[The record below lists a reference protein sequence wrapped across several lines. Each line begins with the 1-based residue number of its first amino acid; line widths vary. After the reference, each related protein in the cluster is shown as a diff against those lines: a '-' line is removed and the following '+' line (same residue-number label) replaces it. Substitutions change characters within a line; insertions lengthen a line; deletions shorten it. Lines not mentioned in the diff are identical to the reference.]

1 MARTKISY
9 RMLNGRVFIFKD
21 WVSNGH
27 WMLRFESATL
37 PPEVQ
42 AWTDAKGD
50 ESILSEPVRA
60 TLKKQVANRT
70 FSPEDAETP
79 KNVIPSD
86 ANVPYSFSRRVSDAD
101 GDTHVEFT
109 STLEG
114 TQPIYLANDYTKAF
128 KILAQAVKETNCS
141 KVDKIDQ
148 FECKSFEHQE
158 KSDVTGQKGS
168 LLPSRPIWLPRLDS
182 NQRHPRYRNPSV
194 TKRSGLSHVPTKRRD
209 SGI

>member
-1 MARTKISY
+1 
-9 RMLNGRVFIFKD
+9 MLNGRVFIFKD

-128 KILAQAVKETNCS
+128 KITGFLATPQCAKEGDGIPVVANQGTL
-141 KVDKIDQ
+141 VLMP
-148 FECKSFEHQE
+148 EHLTE
-158 KSDVTGQKGS
+158 GQRIPLKN
-168 LLPSRPIWLPRLDS
+168 LDS
-182 NQRHPRYRNPSV
+182 TPTDDVMDMFTSV
-194 TKRSGLSHVPTKRRD
+194 
-209 SGI
+209 